1 MQEEKLRGDNWL
13 QRVYYFYVDGF
24 KAMTLGRT
32 LWLIIAIKV
41 IVFFVILR
49 FIFFPDFLA
58 TKAST
63 DEQKAQY
70 VRQQMVSMPPSLLKD
85 SPPSIPP

>member
-1 MQEEKLRGDNWL
+1 MSGRESKLRGTGWL

-24 KAMTLGRT
+24 QAMTLGRT

-63 DEQKAQY
+63 DEQKAEY
-70 VRQQMVSMPPSLLKD
+70 VRQQLVNNEK
-85 SPPSIPP
+85 

>member
-1 MQEEKLRGDNWL
+1 MSGEEDKLRGNNWL

-58 TKAST
+58 TKATT

-70 VRQQMVSMPPSLLKD
+70 VRQQMVRPESTVPLTP
-85 SPPSIPP
+85 